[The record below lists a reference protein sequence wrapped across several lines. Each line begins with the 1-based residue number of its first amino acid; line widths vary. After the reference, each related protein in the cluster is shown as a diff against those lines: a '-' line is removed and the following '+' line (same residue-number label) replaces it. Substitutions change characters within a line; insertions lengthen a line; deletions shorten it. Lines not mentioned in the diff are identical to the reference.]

1 MISSFVVW
9 VLATSALFDYII
21 HLYPE
26 EPFGEPIWVIDLL
39 GFLMISVPTGLVF
52 LIGLIAVFGH
62 ILRDVK

>member
-9 VLATSALFDYII
+9 VLALSALFDHMV

-26 EPFGEPIWVIDLL
+26 EPFGEPIWAIDSL

-52 LIGLIAVFGH
+52 LIGLIAVFRY
-62 ILRDVK
+62 ILRDVQ